1 MGPRPLEMKIAVFK
15 DTAAKAGIPVMNAF
29 IQSIKNENYIVCKNN
44 ERPDADVVV
53 IWSVLLNMYGRKAIY
68 KYYKNRAKILVIE
81 VGGLLRNDTWRM
93 GIGGINATADYAND
107 DVDDSRIKKLGLHL
121 KPWRTSHIDDP
132 IYICLQNTNSEAWT
146 AGSVDNWLQDMIEHI
161 RYQTDRQIFIRQHPR
176 HQTKINHII
185 NMHKNI
191 AESRPQ
197 FTQGDKVDF
206 VDKLKTAYCVVNYNS
221 NPAIEAVLNG
231 VPVVVHESS
240 LCREVGNSLL
250 CNINNL
256 KMPERTRWLNKLS
269 YCEWFVDEI
278 AQGTPWQRLKYKLQH
293 TLSNQW
299 SGI

>member
-1 MGPRPLEMKIAVFK
+1 
-15 DTAAKAGIPVMNAF
+15 
-29 IQSIKNENYIVCKNN
+29 
-44 ERPDADVVV
+44 
-53 IWSVLLNMYGRKAIY
+53 
-68 KYYKNRAKILVIE
+68 
-81 VGGLLRNDTWRM
+81 
-93 GIGGINATADYAND
+93 
-107 DVDDSRIKKLGLHL
+107 
-121 KPWRTSHIDDP
+121 
-132 IYICLQNTNSEAWT
+132 
-146 AGSVDNWLQDMIEHI
+146 VDNWLQDMIEHI

-176 HQTKINHII
+176 HQTKIDHIL

-240 LCREVGNSLL
+240 LCSEVGNGLL

-269 YCEWFVDEI
+269 YCEWFMDEI
-278 AQGTPWQRLKYKLQH
+278 AQGTPWQRLKHKLQH